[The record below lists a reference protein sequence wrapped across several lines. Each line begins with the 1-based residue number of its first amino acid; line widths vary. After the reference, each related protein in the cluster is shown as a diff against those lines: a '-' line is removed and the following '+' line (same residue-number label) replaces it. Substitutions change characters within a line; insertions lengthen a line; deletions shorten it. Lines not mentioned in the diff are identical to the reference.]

1 MVDVQDITEQGQ
13 PDPSDLNN
21 AVIDPNPDTGDTP
34 LHVSASQGRIEIVSS
49 LLENNADVNLRNKLG
64 EVPLHSAAR
73 QGHLEVIQLL
83 LARGADVNATSKN
96 GSSALYLASQR
107 NRVGVVRALLK
118 HDPLPDLYYGSEG
131 SSPLAA
137 AICYDYAE
145 VVALLL
151 EAGVDVK
158 RLIAGRWSPL
168 AWAVNWN
175 SEASIR
181 VMLEYQPEL
190 GWKDAKGYSILHYI
204 NQATPV
210 GIVER
215 LIRRGADPELANA
228 NGASV
233 IWAAVQANNQP
244 IAQYL
249 ASVVKVNLNIP
260 VGDETLLHL
269 ACRCSSLNMVQTL
282 VDAGAK
288 VDRVCPGSYGTPLQA
303 TCCRIID
310 SDHSDETVKIVD
322 YLVQKGA
329 RVNCKGGNLHS
340 TLHRACL
347 SGAPEVIEYLLAAG
361 AEVDCKDS
369 IGRSPVHLVCYRGLE
384 HYQLLHPR
392 DDALV
397 APDSTHR
404 TALHYAVMS
413 GDLDLVRQVVE
424 SHKRHPDHKD
434 SYQQLVDNDGWTP
447 LHWAARCVSPM
458 RQGKTDMRPV
468 IQYLLDE
475 GYDRTAKAK
484 VRNQEWT
491 ALDIAIYQ
499 GADEMVKA
507 ILIPVEAGERLK
519 VTQRL
524 PGKRHD
530 GDSCDICFLPL
541 VGFVMKCEDCYDFRL
556 CFKCQASREL
566 LHPAHHRFWQMWR
579 EYDSRVEE
587 WQPPK
592 KVCHSSQ
599 PSLASTARDGYWLSD

>member
-1 MVDVQDITEQGQ
+1 
-13 PDPSDLNN
+13 
-21 AVIDPNPDTGDTP
+21 
-34 LHVSASQGRIEIVSS
+34 
-49 LLENNADVNLRNKLG
+49 
-64 EVPLHSAAR
+64 
-73 QGHLEVIQLL
+73 
-83 LARGADVNATSKN
+83 
-96 GSSALYLASQR
+96 
-107 NRVGVVRALLK
+107 VVRALLD

-137 AICYDYAE
+137 AICYYGAGI
-145 VVALLL
+145 VALLL
-151 EAGVDVK
+151 EAGVDVN

-175 SEASIR
+175 SEASIQ

-190 GWKDAKGYSILHYI
+190 GWKDANGYSILHYI

-210 GIVER
+210 DIVER
-215 LIRRGADPELANA
+215 LVRRGADPELANA

-244 IAQYL
+244 IAKYL

-310 SDHSDETVKIVD
+310 GDHSEKTVKILD

-329 RVNCKGGNLHS
+329 RVNSKGGNLHS

-384 HYQLLHPR
+384 HYQILYPS

-424 SHKRHPDHKD
+424 SHKRHSEHKD
-434 SYQQLVDNDGWTP
+434 SYQQL
-447 LHWAARCVSPM
+447 
-458 RQGKTDMRPV
+458 TDMRPV

-530 GDSCDICFLPL
+530 GDSCDICFLPI
-541 VGFVMKCEDCYDFRL
+541 VGLEMKCE
-556 CFKCQASREL
+556 
-566 LHPAHHRFWQMWR
+566 
-579 EYDSRVEE
+579 
-587 WQPPK
+587 
-592 KVCHSSQ
+592 
-599 PSLASTARDGYWLSD
+599 

>member
-13 PDPSDLNN
+13 PDLSDLNN
-21 AVIDPNPDTGDTP
+21 AVIDPNPDAGDTP
-34 LHVSASQGRIEIVSS
+34 LHVSASEGRIEIVSS

-73 QGHLEVIQLL
+73 QGHLEVVQLL
-83 LARGADVNATSKN
+83 LARGGAIKH
-96 GSSALYLASQR
+96 
-107 NRVGVVRALLK
+107 NRVGVVRALLD
-118 HDPLPDLYYGSEG
+118 HDPLPDLYYGSKG

-137 AICYDYAE
+137 ATFYYYPE

-168 AWAVNWN
+168 AWALNWN

-190 GWKDAKGYSILHYI
+190 GWKDASGYTMLHYI

-215 LIRRGADPELANA
+215 LVRRGADPGLANA

-233 IWAAVQANNQP
+233 IWAAVQAKINP
-244 IAQYL
+244 
-249 ASVVKVNLNIP
+249 
-260 VGDETLLHL
+260 
-269 ACRCSSLNMVQTL
+269 SSGISLQTL
-282 VDAGAK
+282 VNAGAK
-288 VDRVCPGSYGTPLQA
+288 VDRVCPGSYGTLLQA
-303 TCCRIID
+303 TCCRVID
-310 SDHSDETVKIVD
+310 GDRSDETVKILD

-329 RVNCKGGNLHS
+329 HVNSKGGNLHS

-347 SGAPEVIEYLLAAG
+347 SAAPEVIEYLLAAG

-384 HYQLLHPR
+384 HYQLLHPG

-397 APDSTHR
+397 AQDATHR
-404 TALHYAVMS
+404 TELHYAVMS

-424 SHKRHPDHKD
+424 SHKRHPGHKD

-475 GYDRTAKAK
+475 GYDRTAKVK
-484 VRNQEWT
+484 VMNREWT

-507 ILIPVEAGERLK
+507 ILIPVKAGERLK

-530 GDSCDICFLPL
+530 GDSCDICFLPI
-541 VGFVMKCEDCYDFRL
+541 VGLEMKCRECYDFRL

-566 LHPAHHRFWQMWR
+566 LHPAYHRFQQWGM
-579 EYDSRVEE
+579 EYDSWVEE

-592 KVCHSSQ
+592 KYV
-599 PSLASTARDGYWLSD
+599 TARSPVLHPQTEMATGSPTESDRRSLSSLDFSDMDE